1 MRFPVAR
8 LEGFVTAVF
17 EAVGALPKHAAIVA
31 TRLVEG
37 DLRGRT
43 GHGLMRVRQYVERAR
58 AGGINLDPN
67 IQVVH
72 ESPVSGVVDGDNGF
86 GPVVVTRATE
96 TAIAKAEASGIGWV
110 GARNSNHAGAAGV
123 YPAMALRRG
132 LGAIYMAVAAGNVM
146 PPWGGIERLLG
157 TNPIAVAIPAGE
169 SPAFQLDMAT
179 TVTSHGTIRVMETAG
194 RPLPEGWVVDAAG
207 HPITDPARAD
217 EGFLLPI
224 GGHKGSGLNIMI
236 GLLAGVMN
244 GAAFGHD
251 VVGRIGP
258 LSTPTNTGQTIV
270 VFRPDLF
277 MTAVEFAASMDRHL
291 GELRASAPAR
301 GSDPVRLPGERAV
314 ELEEEQRRL
323 GIPVPAQL
331 LEDLRRLA
339 DELGVADPLS

>member
-1 MRFPVAR
+1 
-8 LEGFVTAVF
+8 
-17 EAVGALPKHAAIVA
+17 
-31 TRLVEG
+31 
-37 DLRGRT
+37 
-43 GHGLMRVRQYVERAR
+43 
-58 AGGINLDPN
+58 
-67 IQVVH
+67 
-72 ESPVSGVVDGDNGF
+72 
-86 GPVVVTRATE
+86 
-96 TAIAKAEASGIGWV
+96 
-110 GARNSNHAGAAGV
+110 
-123 YPAMALRRG
+123 
-132 LGAIYMAVAAGNVM
+132 
-146 PPWGGIERLLG
+146 
-157 TNPIAVAIPAGE
+157 
-169 SPAFQLDMAT
+169 
-179 TVTSHGTIRVMETAG
+179 
-194 RPLPEGWVVDAAG
+194 
-207 HPITDPARAD
+207 
-217 EGFLLPI
+217 
-224 GGHKGSGLNIMI
+224 MI

-258 LSTPTNTGQTIV
+258 LSKPTNTGQTIV

>member
-1 MRFPVAR
+1 VRIPVAR
-8 LEGFVTAVF
+8 LEGFVLAVF
-17 EAVGALPKHAAIVA
+17 EAVGALPEHAAIVA
-31 TRLVEG
+31 KRLVEG
-37 DLRGRT
+37 DLRGRN

-67 IQVVH
+67 LQVLH

-96 TAIAKAEASGIGWV
+96 IAIAKAEACGLGWV

-146 PPWGGIERLLG
+146 PPWGGVERLLG

-179 TVTSHGTIRVMETAG
+179 TVTSHGTIRVMAAAG
-194 RPLPEGWVVDAAG
+194 RPLPAGWVIDAAG

-217 EGFLLPI
+217 EGLLLPI

-251 VVGRIGP
+251 VVGRTDP
-258 LSTPTNTGQTIV
+258 LSTPTNTGQTIL

-277 MTAVEFAASMDRHL
+277 MTADQFAAAMDRHL

-301 GSDPVRLPGERAV
+301 VSDPVRLPGERAV
-314 ELEEEQRRL
+314 ELEEEHRRL
-323 GIPVPAQL
+323 GIPVPDPL

-339 DELGVADPLS
+339 AELGVADPQA